1 MSDLKNIFYGDRVV
15 QQAYLNDALIYQADS
30 WTNTPSTMQQ
40 VSISKTPLLRK
51 TRGGAN
57 MLFNSKNEMIVVD
70 AQYTRSDGSTAIY
83 NYRISKINSDTG
95 TVLYSSLSEQAGFNN
110 RIIAFGNSNY
120 VDREYAYIDK
130 NDIIHLVYYR
140 TLGTSSIVNVY
151 LLNITDTG
159 TEFTTEVI
167 KLDPSFALSVPYAV
181 TFDDNYFYISI
192 LANNHYVVRAIDY
205 GCKSYKEVITPTS
218 WQIDSLFTTTDSVYL
233 YGFSSNN
240 NQVVQFNKYLWTAK
254 IIYTTGFSYFTR
266 MTGDNLNNLYFYAT
280 AWLSNDMSYR
290 IDKYSTVNQTLTTI
304 YANTYAYAQ
313 NYHLSFDS
321 KYNLYTTG
329 TDSFNGNNS
338 TRRVLFKY
346 TPACQR
352 IWGTDMFHTTVSD
365 STLQIH
371 DVFVDRND
379 SVYVLVPT
387 NMTSQAYD
395 FDYYI
400 YKYISLEQVQSS

>member
-30 WTNTPSTMQQ
+30 WTNTPSTMQL
-40 VSISKTPLLRK
+40 VSKSAVPLLRK
-51 TRGGAN
+51 TRGGVN
-57 MLFNSKNEMIVVD
+57 VLFNSKNEMIVVD
-70 AQYTRSDGSTAIY
+70 AQFIKYDGSNNIY
-83 NYRISKINSDTG
+83 NYRISKINTDTS

-110 RIIAFGNSNY
+110 RITAYGGTNY

-140 TLGTSSIVNVY
+140 TLGTSSIINVY

-205 GCKSYKEVITPTS
+205 GCKSYNEVITPTS

-254 IIYTTGFSYFTR
+254 IIYTTTFSYFTR

-290 IDKYSTVNQTLTTI
+290 VDKYSTVNKTLTTFA
-304 YANTYAYAQ
+304 ANSRSYGQY
-313 NYHLSFDS
+313 YHFSFDG
-321 KYNLYTTG
+321 KYNIYTTG
-329 TDSFNGNNS
+329 TDSYDGVSGAVFY
-338 TRRVLFKY
+338 KY
-346 TPACQR
+346 KPDCNFA
-352 IWGTDMFHTTVSD
+352 WGTREFSD
-365 STLQIH
+365 IANGSALRIS

-379 SVYVLVPT
+379 SIYLLVPT
-387 NMTSQAYD
+387 NMTTQTNDY
-395 FDYYI
+395 DYYI
-400 YKYISLEQVQSS
+400 YKYINLEQVQNS

>member
-30 WTNTPSTMQQ
+30 WTNTPSTMQL
-40 VSISKTPLLRK
+40 VSKSAVPLLRK

-57 MLFNSKNEMIVVD
+57 ILFNSKNEVIVVD

-95 TVLYSSLSEQAGFNN
+95 TILYSSLSEQAGFNN
-110 RIIAFGNSNY
+110 RITAFGGGNY

-205 GCKSYKEVITPTS
+205 GCKSYNEVITPTS

-254 IIYTTGFSYFTR
+254 IIYTTTFSYFTR

-290 IDKYSTVNQTLTTI
+290 VDKYSTVNKTLTTI
-304 YANTYAYAQ
+304 LTSNSYGQ
-313 NYHLSFDS
+313 FFHLSFDS

-329 TDSFNGNNS
+329 TDYFSNIS
-338 TRRVLFKY
+338 SSRRILSKY

-352 IWGTDMFHTTVSD
+352 IWYTDMFSD
-365 STLQIH
+365 ILSSSTLQIH

-387 NMTSQAYD
+387 NMTSQSYD